1 MVIPYG
7 YLTSAYLVQP
17 KEAHSR
23 YTLAHEDF
31 RVAKAHDVFGSL
43 ESKTSV
49 DRKFK
54 GVKP

>member
-7 YLTSAYLVQP
+7 YVTLAYLVQP
-17 KEAHSR
+17 RKAHSR
-23 YTLAHEDF
+23 YTLAHKDF
-31 RVAKAHDVFGSL
+31 RVAKAHDAFGSL
-43 ESKTSV
+43 ENKTSG